1 MNTRDRVK
9 ATATSFEVLEAL
21 IEADGAG
28 VTECAERVD
37 LSKSS
42 AYSHLAT
49 LEELGYVVEEGGTY
63 RVGMGFLDLGHRARE
78 GNTLYRNAVPEIQK
92 LAYASGLPSSVLVA
106 ERGVGIPLKTVPG
119 NKTEEIVC
127 ETGVETPLHAT
138 AAGKAILAEL
148 DHEEVEGIAD
158 RQGLE
163 QATPN
168 TIDDTADLFDE
179 LRTIRDQGLAY
190 DREEYREGFRG
201 VGAAVTDPRDRV
213 VGAVTVMGPV
223 DLLSGKRFQQ
233 DIPGLIISTTNRI
246 GNRVASP

>member
-1 MNTRDRVK
+1 VKGREWYQATDVAEEYEQKRFSRGGRLINRREKRAVLDALGPVEDRDI
-9 ATATSFEVLEAL
+9 LEIA
-21 IEADGAG
+21 
-28 VTECAERVD
+28 C
-37 LSKSS
+37 
-42 AYSHLAT
+42 
-49 LEELGYVVEEGGTY
+49 GTG
-63 RVGMGFLDLGHRARE
+63 RF
-78 GNTLYRNAVPEIQK
+78 T
-92 LAYASGLPSSVLVA
+92 VLVA

-201 VGAAVTDPRDRV
+201 VGAAVTDPSDRL

-233 DIPGLIISTTNRI
+233 DIPGLVISTTNRI
-246 GNRVASP
+246 GNRVASS